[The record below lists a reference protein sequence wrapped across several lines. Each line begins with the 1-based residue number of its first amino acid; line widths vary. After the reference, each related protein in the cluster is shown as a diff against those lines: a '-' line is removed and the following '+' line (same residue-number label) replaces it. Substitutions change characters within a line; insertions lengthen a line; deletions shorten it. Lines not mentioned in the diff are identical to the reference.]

1 MKRLSL
7 IMLCSAMLCGTNEL
21 FAQSWNIGGNP
32 NTGIPTAGG
41 QFGSNGNRRIIFETN
56 GIERATMMNTS
67 GFWGFNTKT
76 PNARVHI
83 KSPAGEDALRVEV
96 NGLTKLFVNDSGGV
110 SVGSGLTAPAN
121 GLFVSGNVGVGTTAP
136 EGNLHIFRASAGTI
150 SANSNSPLVIENNT
164 SAHIS
169 LLTPPANESG
179 ILFGNPTNN
188 AEGAII
194 YNPVSGNHGMLFI
207 TNGADAMT
215 LGSNGSL
222 YFTIKQRGVF
232 FANQGGFFD
241 GDAGQVA
248 TNADLVSYTDGS
260 NSLGT
265 DGRRWYDIWAIDVT
279 VNSSDARLKKNIE
292 EIPYGLDEILKL
304 RPVSYKWISNPD
316 GQDGP
321 KRLGLLAQEVQKI
334 IPEVVRDWCY
344 KEDEKTG
351 KTIKMPAT
359 TLGLQYDAIIPVLIK
374 GMQEQQKIITTLE
387 ERIAKLES
395 ALTASN
401 TKISGGIDAAS
412 VVLEQNQPNPFNQ
425 ATIIRYKIPSGANA
439 WFNVYDA
446 SGAVIKTMRASES
459 GQVQINA
466 GELKAG
472 TYNYALFVDCK
483 QLASKK
489 MIVLK

>member
-1 MKRLSL
+1 MKRITVIVICCAL
-7 IMLCSAMLCGTNEL
+7 LCITKKLY
-21 FAQSWNIGGNP
+21 AQSWNIGGNP

-67 GFWGFNTKT
+67 GFWGFNTKV

-83 KSPAGEDALRVEV
+83 NSAAGEDALRVQV
-96 NGLTKLFVNDSGGV
+96 NGATKLFVDDAGGV
-110 SVGSGLTAPAN
+110 SVGSGLIAPAN
-121 GLFVSGNVGVGTTAP
+121 GLFVSGNVGIGTTAP

-150 SANSNSPLVIENNT
+150 SANGNSPLVIENNT

-351 KTIKMPAT
+351 KTIKMPTT

-374 GMQEQQKIITTLE
+374 GMQEQQKIIATLE

-395 ALTASN
+395 PSNAVTSN
-401 TKISGGIDAAS
+401 TKLSYDAPS
-412 VVLEQNQPNPFNQ
+412 VVLEQNQPNPYNQ
-425 ATIIRYKIPSGANA
+425 TTTIRYKIPAGANA
-439 WFNVYDA
+439 QINIYNSA
-446 SGAVIKTMRASES
+446 GTLIKTMRATEK

-472 TYNYALFVDCK
+472 TYTYALVVDGK

-489 MIVLK
+489 MVILK

>member
-1 MKRLSL
+1 MKRITVIVICCAL
-7 IMLCSAMLCGTNEL
+7 LCITKKLY
-21 FAQSWNIGGNP
+21 AQSWNIGGNP

-67 GFWGFNTKT
+67 GFWGFNTKV

-83 KSPAGEDALRVEV
+83 NSAAGEDALRVQV
-96 NGLTKLFVNDSGGV
+96 NGATKLFVDDAGGV
-110 SVGSGLTAPAN
+110 SVGSGLIAPAN
-121 GLFVSGNVGVGTTAP
+121 GLFVSGNVGIGTTAP

-150 SANSNSPLVIENNT
+150 SANGNSPLVIENNT

-194 YNPVSGNHGMLFI
+194 YNPGGNHGMLFI

-222 YFTIKQRGVF
+222 FFNIAGRGVF
-232 FANQGGFFD
+232 FKNGGGLQD
-241 GDAGQVA
+241 GDFDQIQ
-248 TNADLVSYTDGS
+248 TNKDFVPVVDGS
-260 NSLGT
+260 ASLGQ
-265 DGRRWYDIWAIDVT
+265 DGRRWFDVWATDVT
-279 VNSSDARLKKNIE
+279 INSSDARLKKNIE
-292 EIPYGLDEILKL
+292 DIPYGLEEILKL
-304 RPVSYKWISNPD
+304 HPVSYKWIKNPD

-321 KRLGLLAQEVQKI
+321 KRLGLLAQEVQRV
-334 IPEVVRDWCY
+334 IPEVVRDYCY
-344 KEDEKTG
+344 KGDEKTG
-351 KTIKMPAT
+351 KTIKMPTT

-374 GMQEQQKIITTLE
+374 GMQEQQKIIATLE

-395 ALTASN
+395 PSNAVTSN
-401 TKISGGIDAAS
+401 TKLSYDAPS
-412 VVLEQNQPNPFNQ
+412 VVLEQNQPNPYNQ
-425 ATIIRYKIPSGANA
+425 TTTIRFKIPAGANA
-439 WFNVYDA
+439 QINIYNSA
-446 SGAVIKTMRASES
+446 GTLIKTMRATEK

-472 TYNYALFVDCK
+472 TYTYALVANGK

-489 MIVLK
+489 MVILK

>member
-1 MKRLSL
+1 MKRITVIVICCAL
-7 IMLCSAMLCGTNEL
+7 LCITKKLY
-21 FAQSWNIGGNP
+21 AQSWNIGGNP

-67 GFWGFNTKT
+67 GFWGFNTKV

-83 KSPAGEDALRVEV
+83 NSAAGEDALRVQV
-96 NGLTKLFVNDSGGV
+96 NGATKLFVDDAGGV
-110 SVGSGLTAPAN
+110 SVGSGLIAPAN
-121 GLFVSGNVGVGTTAP
+121 GLFVSGNVGIGTTAP

-150 SANSNSPLVIENNT
+150 SANGNSPLVIENNT

-194 YNPVSGNHGMLFI
+194 YNPGGNHGMLFI

-222 YFTIKQRGVF
+222 FFNIAGRGVF
-232 FANQGGFFD
+232 FKNGGGLQD
-241 GDAGQVA
+241 GDFDQIQ
-248 TNADLVSYTDGS
+248 TNRDFVPVVDGS
-260 NSLGT
+260 ASLGQ
-265 DGRRWYDIWAIDVT
+265 DGRRWFDVWATDVT
-279 VNSSDARLKKNIE
+279 INSSDARLKKNIE
-292 EIPYGLDEILKL
+292 DIPYGLEEILKL
-304 RPVSYKWISNPD
+304 HPVSYKWIKNPD

-321 KRLGLLAQEVQKI
+321 KRLGMLAQEVQRV
-334 IPEVVRDWCY
+334 IPEVVRDYCY
-344 KEDEKTG
+344 KGDEKTG
-351 KTIKMPAT
+351 KTIKMPTT

-374 GMQEQQKIITTLE
+374 GMQEQQKIIATLE
-387 ERIAKLES
+387 ERISKLES
-395 ALTASN
+395 TLTASN

-489 MIVLK
+489 MVILK